1 MAKKGTF
8 NSPFFGNFATRLH
21 GTPVRFGIL
30 LGQRVEAS
38 LGDVV
43 LAAAT
48 PQVPKEDGEAP
59 PIKDVATL
67 LKSQQGDSS
76 FANWAAQHIDSLSK
90 LVPGGI
96 VPLGCF
102 VVASEA
108 TVKDLAPQ
116 LVPPMRNLIDPL
128 VLSIDP
134 SSRKTSWLQLNTGPK
149 PALRQAQMKPEAY
162 KEHLLLWTTTEV
174 DVMLPFDGSL
184 PHDGADTAE
193 LVEQTSRP
201 SLLRRTRSAALKVSL
216 PVMKQAYWFDNCFK
230 HHADIAPQL
239 GSEDAMLPTKSDKV
253 APDDGLSPHT
263 SGTTVGSRRRN
274 SLTKGMSIIVSRTQ
288 VSTYKLDVDPLMP
301 LVIAGGVILA
311 AGCREAAGIAR
322 RTNLT

>member
-8 NSPFFGNFATRLH
+8 NSSFFGNFASRLH

-108 TVKDLAPQ
+108 TAKDLAPQ

-134 SSRKTSWLQLNTGPK
+134 SSRKTSWLQLSMGPK
-149 PALRQAQMKPEAY
+149 PALRQAQMKAEAY
-162 KEHLLLWTTTEV
+162 KEHLLLWTTTEL
-174 DVMLPFDGSL
+174 DVMLPFDGSR
-184 PHDGADTAE
+184 PHDGADTEE
-193 LVEQTSRP
+193 LVEQTSRK
-201 SLLRRTRSAALKVSL
+201 LYAVVSSPIL
-216 PVMKQAYWFDNCFK
+216 TGVHVLCVASV
-230 HHADIAPQL
+230 L
-239 GSEDAMLPTKSDKV
+239 EKV

-311 AGCREAAGIAR
+311 ACAGMVNAIAFVIVP
-322 RTNLT
+322 RTSNSIQPRPPARNL